1 MDFDG
6 FLFDLNGVFYE
17 DKNIISGANET
28 IDWLKKN
35 SIPYKFISNNSTLS
49 RKLFVEKLKKIG
61 LKINISEVITSNY
74 AGVLTIKKMG
84 LKKL

>member
-17 DKNIISGANET
+17 DKNIISGANDT

-35 SIPYKFISNNSTLS
+35 SLPYKFISNNSTLS
-49 RKLFVEKLKKIG
+49 RKLFVEK
-61 LKINISEVITSNY
+61 
-74 AGVLTIKKMG
+74 
-84 LKKL
+84 